1 MFLVSHSRLSWPKYQ
16 YGNYITFTDYIT
28 SPPYQ
33 IISPPTKFPWLYLLA
48 TPPDVAPT
56 NNNVVK
62 VMKTVLE
69 DIEEK
74 QKQNVSIKDPKEKL
88 VRFDFVNHIE
98 QF

>member
-1 MFLVSHSRLSWPKYQ
+1 MFFYPYPHGKR
-16 YGNYITFTDYIT
+16 NT
-28 SPPYQ
+28 SCKVLWFY
-33 IISPPTKFPWLYLLA
+33 SLLTPT
-48 TPPDVAPT
+48 TVAPT

-62 VMKTVLE
+62 IMRTVLE
-69 DIEEK
+69 DIEEQ